1 MYFERRNGRSGP
13 GVMKKRLLTALVAGV
28 VLVSLTFP
36 GTVVKADPTNV
47 DEARS
52 EYETLNNKIE
62 ELNTKIEQLD
72 NEISPIVSKMN
83 ENEDKINTLNGEID
97 ETNVQVDKAKED
109 IAEQEE
115 VLGNRL
121 REVYKSGGEVNYLS
135 IILSSSSLSD
145 LISKVSSAKRVIE
158 LDNEM
163 VEELNDKKADLDA
176 KVESL
181 QTKADEIK
189 DINKELKKQQDEI
202 QVKIDEQQSIKDQAE
217 AEQKE
222 LQEKYLDKFE
232 RELVS
237 DAINIA
243 KNSSNSA
250 DAINNAVQ
258 LLRTYLA
265 QLKSPTVINEVNAAI
280 GAGKTNYNTA
290 KNREKAAVKVQASA
304 SNNVDRG
311 TSVTA
316 TGSVAAVLQVAYSL
330 AGLPYQWG
338 ATGPNSFDCSGFT
351 QYVYRKATGIEIG
364 RDTYAQLGSGK
375 AVSYDELQPGDLV
388 FPHSGHV
395 GIYIGNGQMIHAP
408 RTGDVIKVSSVY
420 KFMTGRRILN

>member
-1 MYFERRNGRSGP
+1 
-13 GVMKKRLLTALVAGV
+13 MKKRLLTALVAGV

-83 ENEDKINTLNGEID
+83 ENEDKINTLNEEID

-109 IAEQEE
+109 ISEQEE

-135 IILSSSSLSD
+135 IIFSSSSLSD
-145 LISKVSSAKRVIE
+145 LISKVSSAKKVIE

-163 VEELNDKKADLDA
+163 VDELNDKKAELDS

-202 QVKIDEQQSIKDQAE
+202 QGKIDEQQTIKDQAE
-217 AEQKE
+217 ADQKE

-232 RELVS
+232 RELVN
-237 DAINIA
+237 DAVNTA
-243 KNSSNSA
+243 KNSSNSS
-250 DAINNAVQ
+250 DTINSAVQ
-258 LLRTYLA
+258 LLKTYLA
-265 QLKSPTVINEVNAAI
+265 QLKSPTVIDEVNSAI
-280 GAGKTNYNTA
+280 SAGKTNYNTA
-290 KNREKAAVKVQASA
+290 KNREQSAAAATAAAS
-304 SNNVDRG
+304 SNNTDRG
-311 TSVTA
+311 SSVTGITA
-316 TGSVAAVLQVAYSL
+316 TGTASAVLQVAYSL

-338 ATGPNSFDCSGFT
+338 ATGPSSYDCSGFT
-351 QYVYRKATGIEIG
+351 QYVYKKATGIDIG
-364 RDTYAQLGSGK
+364 RTTYVQINAGK

-388 FPHSGHV
+388 FPHEGHV

>member
-1 MYFERRNGRSGP
+1 
-13 GVMKKRLLTALVAGV
+13 MKKRLLTALVAGV

-52 EYETLNNKIE
+52 EYEILNNKIE

-135 IILSSSSLSD
+135 IIFSSSSLSD

-181 QTKADEIK
+181 QAKADEIK

-232 RELVS
+232 RELVN
-237 DAINIA
+237 DAINTA
-243 KNSSNSA
+243 KDSSNSA

-265 QLKSPTVINEVNAAI
+265 QLKSPTVISEVNAAI
-280 GAGKTNYNTA
+280 STGKTNYNTA
-290 KNREKAAVKVQASA
+290 KNREQAAV
-304 SNNVDRG
+304 SNNTDRG
-311 TSVTA
+311 TGVTA
-316 TGSVAAVLQVAYSL
+316 TGSAAAVLQVAYSL

-375 AVSYDELQPGDLV
+375 AVSYNELQPGDLV

>member
-1 MYFERRNGRSGP
+1 
-13 GVMKKRLLTALVAGV
+13 MKKRLLTALVAGV

-135 IILSSSSLSD
+135 IIFSSSSLSD

-202 QVKIDEQQSIKDQAE
+202 QVKIDEQQSIKEQAE

-237 DAINIA
+237 DAINTA

-250 DAINNAVQ
+250 STINNAVQ
-258 LLRTYLA
+258 LLKTYLV

-280 GAGKTNYNTA
+280 TTGKANYNTA
-290 KNREKAAVKVQASA
+290 EKREKESKKTT
-304 SNNVDRG
+304 DRG
-311 TSVTA
+311 IGITA
-316 TGSVAAVLQVAYSL
+316 TGSAAAVLQVASSL
-330 AGLPYQWG
+330 AGIPYQWG

-351 QYVYRKATGIEIG
+351 QYVYKKATGIDIG
-364 RDTYAQLGSGK
+364 RTTYVQVNAGK

-388 FPHSGHV
+388 FPHADHV

-408 RTGDVIKVSSVY
+408 STGDVIKVSSVY